1 MLHVKELRKKL
12 DMTQREF
19 ANHFEIPLQNVQH
32 WEQGFRN
39 PPEYVEKLINKLAVY
54 EFGAK
59 LKDD

>member
-19 ANHFEIPLQNVQH
+19 ASHFEIPLQNVQH

-39 PPEYVEKLINKLAVY
+39 PPEYVERLINRLAGY
-54 EFGAK
+54 EFHDK